1 MNEGI
6 CGDVDQNDKF
16 WPKFINTLDRFIQG
30 IQKPNREVT
39 TNFCYDVHIILSTI
53 YVQVVGGTKISWGII
68 IVSSFRVINGS
79 WRE

>member
-39 TNFCYDVHIILSTI
+39 TNFVMMCIL
-53 YVQVVGGTKISWGII
+53 YYQQYMYKLLVVQKFHGALL
-68 IVSSFRVINGS
+68 
-79 WRE
+79 